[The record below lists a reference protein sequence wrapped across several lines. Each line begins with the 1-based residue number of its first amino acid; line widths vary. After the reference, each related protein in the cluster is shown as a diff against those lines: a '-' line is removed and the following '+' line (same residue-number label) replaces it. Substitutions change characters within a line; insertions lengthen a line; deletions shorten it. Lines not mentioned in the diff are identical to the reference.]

1 MQWDTITDQPLWFS
15 AAAVFLVLFGSLAAH
30 LFHRPKAYNG
40 TKPYDVTKPYD
51 AIESQDGWVATG
63 RVDFFDPQSSG
74 NFILRAEET
83 RIVGSTASVKHRAIR
98 WRTATLEEA
107 DRVLVAYHAD
117 RLATAT
123 NFIVTS
129 SNMMRRD
136 SIRRIEQAQLEREDV
151 SE

>member
-1 MQWDTITDQPLWFS
+1 MQWDTITDQPLWLS
-15 AAAVFLVLFGSLAAH
+15 AAAVFLVLFGALAAH
-30 LFHRPKAYNG
+30 LFHRPKAYNA
-40 TKPYDVTKPYD
+40 TKPYDGTKS
-51 AIESQDGWVATG
+51 IESQDGWVATG

-129 SNMMRRD
+129 LNMMRRD

-151 SE
+151 SD